1 MSRVPRSF
9 ARTLADL
16 NTKLNRQKAAV
27 EATIEMIEAVTALQQ
42 KENADAQRDT
52 PPRTPK
58 A

>member
-42 KENADAQRDT
+42 KENDEAQ
-52 PPRTPK
+52 K
-58 A
+58 ATRPAAVK